1 MQHLNKSE
9 LRAARD
15 ALRRADLALARARAV
30 FISAG
35 YAPGA
40 AAINALIDRI
50 AGLIAR
56 IDRAMAAKP

>member
-1 MQHLNKSE
+1 MRHLSKAE
-9 LRAARD
+9 LLAARD

-40 AAINALIDRI
+40 AAINAMFDKI
-50 AGLIAR
+50 AHLVAR
-56 IDRAMAAKP
+56 IDRALAAKP